1 MTTGSAPRS
10 SRDVRRWDIET
21 DVLVVGLGCAGASAA
36 LDAIA
41 AGASVVVAERASAG
55 GGTSA
60 NSGGVIYLG
69 GGTPVQKDCGFDDTP
84 DEMAKY
90 LLAACGTHRDEVKV
104 RAYAEHSV
112 EHYHWL
118 VGHGVP
124 FKSVFYPH
132 YSGEPPTDD
141 GLVYSGNEDCHPFNT
156 IAKPAPRGHVPQ
168 IPGKAGGLLMEKLI
182 AAVERTPASVL
193 ADTRCENLVVSDD
206 GAVVGA
212 VLKTY
217 GKERTIRARRGVV
230 LTTGGFI
237 MNRDMVMTHAPDLK
251 RCMFLVG
258 GDGDDG
264 SGIVMGM
271 AAGGLAINMSMGSIS
286 LPIIPPKKIETGIL
300 INAQGQRFVNEDSYY
315 GRLGEHVMY
324 RQEGRAWLL
333 LDEKCFERPEVP
345 REIAAVGESAA
356 EFETALSLP
365 PGSLA
370 ATLELY
376 NRHAARG
383 EDPVFHKA
391 GAFVA
396 PLEPP
401 FAALDCCVDT
411 SFYAA
416 FTLGGLRTT
425 VDSEV
430 LRPDS
435 SVIPGLYAAGRTSAG
450 LAAPGYSSGI
460 SLGDGSYFGRRA
472 GRHAAR
478 AATTN

>member
-1 MTTGSAPRS
+1 MNTAS
-10 SRDVRRWDIET
+10 SLRRTKDVKNWNVET
-21 DVLVVGLGCAGASAA
+21 DVLVVGFGCAGASAA
-36 LDAIA
+36 LEATA
-41 AGASVVVAERASAG
+41 AGAEVVVVERASAG

-69 GGTPVQKDCGFDDTP
+69 GGTPIQKECGFDDSP
-84 DEMAKY
+84 EEMCKY
-90 LLAACGTHRDEVKV
+90 LLAACGTHRDEEKI
-104 RAYAEHSV
+104 RAYSADSV
-112 EHYHWL
+112 EQYHWL

-124 FKSVFYPH
+124 FKAVFYPH
-132 YSGEPPTDD
+132 YSGEPPNDD

-156 IAKPAPRGHVPQ
+156 LARPAPRGHVPQ

-182 AAVERTPASVL
+182 AAVERTSATVL
-193 ADTRCENLVVSDD
+193 ADTRCDTLVADD
-206 GAVVGA
+206 DGTIVGAVV
-212 VLKTY
+212 KTY
-217 GKERTIRARRGVV
+217 GEERAVRARRGVV
-230 LTTGGFI
+230 LTAGGFI
-237 MNRDMVMTHAPDLK
+237 MNRDMVRTHAPDLK

-258 GDGDDG
+258 SDGDDG

-271 AAGGLAINMSMGSIS
+271 AAGGLAINMAMGSIS
-286 LPIIPPKKIETGIL
+286 LPIIPPKKVETGIL

-324 RQEGRAWLL
+324 RQDGRAWLL

-345 REIAAVGESAA
+345 REIAAVGESA
-356 EFETALSLP
+356 EEIEEALALP
-365 PGSLA
+365 QGSLA
-370 ATLELY
+370 ATIELY
-376 NRHAARG
+376 NRHAAHG

-391 GAFVA
+391 KAFVA

-425 VDSEV
+425 LDSQV
-430 LRPDS
+430 LRPDGS
-435 SVIPGLYAAGRTSAG
+435 IVPGLYAAGRTSAG

-460 SLGDGSYFGRRA
+460 SLGDGCYFGRRA
-472 GRHAAR
+472 GRHVAR
-478 AATTN
+478 K